1 MQPWSKPGN
10 WLQLVVLFLFLW
22 YIISNRSSLS
32 HFHWWSLF
40 SFPLVVIV
48 HLSNWQLFQSG
59 WLSVI
64 VGKHVCNEFISGSVP
79 LIFFWFFFEIVYAFS
94 SLQKKTSQGQLRHLG
109 SEPPPWIR
117 HPTKFSGHKSC
128 ESGDIICIK
137 CYVTLCVKAPCSKSP
152 TCHV

>member
-10 WLQLVVLFLFLW
+10 WLQLVVLFLFFW

-40 SFPLVVIV
+40 SFPLVVIL
-48 HLSNWQLFQSG
+48 HLSNWQLFLSG

>member
-48 HLSNWQLFQSG
+48 HLSNWQLFLSG

-79 LIFFWFFFEIVYAFS
+79 LILFFFFLKLCMLLAHCRRKQVRDNWGIWVLNLLPEFDTLPSLVVTNLVKVEILFV
-94 SLQKKTSQGQLRHLG
+94 
-109 SEPPPWIR
+109 
-117 HPTKFSGHKSC
+117 
-128 ESGDIICIK
+128 
-137 CYVTLCVKAPCSKSP
+137 
-152 TCHV
+152 